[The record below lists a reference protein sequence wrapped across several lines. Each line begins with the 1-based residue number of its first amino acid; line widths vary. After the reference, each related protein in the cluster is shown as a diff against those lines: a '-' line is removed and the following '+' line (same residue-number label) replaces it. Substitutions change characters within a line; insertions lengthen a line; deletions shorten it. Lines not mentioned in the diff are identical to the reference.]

1 MATNYPIAR
10 LQREKDKGV
19 RIKGNKPLFPKKIPY
34 QTQAKRLGTKFDG
47 LAKSID
53 DWEKGAEVASDPR
66 AVVPERALVLE
77 LIGPVAEFETAAQAL
92 GLEWLISD
100 ELREAS
106 TDLDAEEAEDEALA
120 GGRHI
125 FYMTMPSIGGLK
137 KLLAMWRR
145 FKDNRAPTPAERPF
159 WGVFGYLKDMRGWS
173 AQDRVDPS
181 VTQYIRALL
190 RSDPDRRVTIELD
203 FWYRSEKQR
212 RDSAIATLQLLL
224 DEVGGELLD
233 LIEIPEIRYQGAL
246 VSVPAEVARK
256 LAEKDGSL
264 ARFDDVMTI
273 RPQSE
278 YATPD
283 QELTAQPA
291 AVFPTVEPRGQCIAA
306 LFDGYPIIGHAAL
319 AGRLHVHEVDVTA
332 AEVPA
337 SIREHG
343 TAMASLVLNGDL
355 LAQGDSPLA
364 RPLAV
369 VPVLTNSV
377 AHGREATPHGKL
389 AIGVIYRALKSL
401 LAAGKENAALAN
413 VTIINHSL
421 CDTNSPFVRRPSPWA
436 TLLDYFSHHH
446 RLLFI
451 VSAGNILQSFPVGEY
466 SDLSEFQAA
475 DPAQREAALLNAIER
490 AKAGRGILSPAESI
504 NSLTVGALHSEG
516 STNAPAYA
524 IDPYPNLAMTNLA
537 SAIGFGVNRS
547 VKPDLVAQG
556 GRFAANCSNHPDGY
570 VEIHPH
576 SAPDLGHMVAAPS
589 VTGDLRHTVR
599 TAGTSNAAALLTR
612 ACHQIADAIE
622 DPFRQD
628 GVEWLALPTRVPI
641 LKALVAHGC
650 SWDAIGRVLEEAYP
664 PQDVYQWAKRRD
676 TISKFLGFGRPQ
688 FNRVIGGDDN
698 RITLLADDVI
708 NPEELHEYRI
718 PLPTAMFNT
727 KDVRSITLTLAWT
740 SPVITTTADYRGVAL
755 KLVDS
760 SGKRAFW
767 DGVERKNIVQPNAST
782 AERGTLMHLI
792 LEGRR
797 LRKELLTG
805 GLFVGVQA
813 RATHSSQEKADVPY
827 ALAITLEMA
836 QSQQT
841 NLYAEVRA
849 ALRSRVATRTRV
861 GGRT

>member
-1 MATNYPIAR
+1 M
-10 LQREKDKGV
+10 
-19 RIKGNKPLFPKKIPY
+19 
-34 QTQAKRLGTKFDG
+34 
-47 LAKSID
+47 AKSIS
-53 DWEKGAEVASDPR
+53 DWENGAEVASDPR
-66 AVVPERALVLE
+66 AVVPERALVLD
-77 LIGPVAEFETAAQAL
+77 LIGPVAGFETAAQAL

-100 ELREAS
+100 EIRNAVK
-106 TDLDAEEAEDEALA
+106 DPDAEDADEAGEEAAA
-120 GGRHI
+120 GSARNI
-125 FYMTMPSIGGLK
+125 LYMTMPSIGGLK

-145 FKDNRAPTPAERPF
+145 FQENRDPTPAERPF
-159 WGVFGYLKDMRGWS
+159 WGVFGYLNDLRVWS

-181 VTQYIRALL
+181 ITQYIHALL
-190 RSDPDRRVTIELD
+190 RSDPDRMVTIELD

-212 RDSAIATLQLLL
+212 RDSAIVTLQLLL
-224 DEVGGELLD
+224 DEAGGELLD
-233 LIEIPEIRYQGAL
+233 LVEIPEIRYQGAL

-264 ARFDDVMTI
+264 ARFDEVMTI

-278 YATPD
+278 YAPPD
-283 QELTAQPA
+283 RELVAQAAKAFPA
-291 AVFPTVEPRGQCIAA
+291 IEPNGACIAA
-306 LFDGYPIIGHAAL
+306 LLDGYPIIGHAAL
-319 AGRLHVHEVDVTA
+319 AGRLHVHEVDVAA

-337 SIREHG
+337 AIREHG

-355 LAQGDSPLA
+355 LAQGEPPLT

-377 AHGREATPHGKL
+377 IHGREATPHGKL
-389 AIGVIYRALKSL
+389 AIGVIYRSILSL
-401 LAAGKENAALAN
+401 LAAGKHNPALAN
-413 VTIINHSL
+413 ITIINHSL

-466 SDLSEFQAA
+466 SDLADFQAA

-504 NSLTVGALHSEG
+504 NSLTVGALHGEG
-516 STNAPAYA
+516 SANAPAYA

-537 SAIGFGVNRS
+537 SAVGFGVNRS
-547 VKPDLVAQG
+547 VKPDLVEHG

-570 VEIHPH
+570 IEIHPH

-589 VTGDLRHTVR
+589 PTGDLRHTVR

-612 ACHQIADAIE
+612 TCHHIADAIE
-622 DPFRQD
+622 VPFRQE
-628 GVEWLALPTRVPI
+628 GVEWLLLPTRVPI
-641 LKALVAHGC
+641 LKALVTHGC

-664 PQDVYQWAKRRD
+664 PQEVKQWAKRRD

-688 FNRVIGGDDN
+688 CSRVIGGDDN

-708 NPEELHEYRI
+708 YPEELHEYRI
-718 PLPTAMFNT
+718 PLPSAMLNT

-740 SPVITTTADYRGVAL
+740 SPVVTTTSDYRGVAL
-755 KLVDS
+755 KLVDG

-767 DGVERKNIVQPNAST
+767 DGVERKTIFQPNALT
-782 AERGTLMHLI
+782 AERGTLMHLM
-792 LEGRR
+792 LEGRK
-797 LRKELLTG
+797 LRKELLAD
-805 GLFVGVQA
+805 GLFIGVQA
-813 RATHSSQEKADVPY
+813 RATHASQARAAVPY

-861 GGRT
+861 GGKA